1 MKALIFLLLAINT
14 QLWAANDN
22 NIDIKKLEN
31 QKAFIGQINQCIN
44 SRQLDQFIKKAI
56 QKTFDQEE
64 RSKYAAILE
73 ELIKYNP
80 SCFIAS
86 INKLDNQNCKQIE
99 ELYLNEPHFYPRED
113 LRASLKQTRDF
124 SRSCLAS

>member
-22 NIDIKKLEN
+22 NIDIQKLKN

-44 SRQLDQFIKKAI
+44 PDQLDQFIKKAI
-56 QKTFDQEE
+56 QKTSDQEE
-64 RSKYAAILE
+64 RSKYAAVLE

-80 SCFIAS
+80 SCFIAG

>member
-22 NIDIKKLEN
+22 NIDIQKLKN

-44 SRQLDQFIKKAI
+44 PDQLDQFIKKAI
-56 QKTFDQEE
+56 QKTSDQEE

-80 SCFIAS
+80 SCFIAG

>member
-22 NIDIKKLEN
+22 NIDIQKLKN
-31 QKAFIGQINQCIN
+31 QKAFIGQINQCMN
-44 SRQLDQFIKKAI
+44 SDQLYQFIKKAI
-56 QKTFDQEE
+56 QKTSDQEE
-64 RSKYAAILE
+64 RSKYAAVLE

-80 SCFIAS
+80 SCFIAG

>member
-14 QLWAANDN
+14 QLWAANDT
-22 NIDIKKLEN
+22 NIDIQKLKN

-44 SRQLDQFIKKAI
+44 PDQLDQFIKKAI
-56 QKTFDQEE
+56 QKTSDQEE

-113 LRASLKQTRDF
+113 LRASLKQTKDF

>member
-31 QKAFIGQINQCIN
+31 QKAFIGQINQCMN
-44 SRQLDQFIKKAI
+44 SDQV
-56 QKTFDQEE
+56 E

-80 SCFIAS
+80 SCFIAG

-113 LRASLKQTRDF
+113 LRASLKQTKDF

>member
-22 NIDIKKLEN
+22 NIDIQKLKN

-44 SRQLDQFIKKAI
+44 PDQLDQFIKKAI
-56 QKTFDQEE
+56 QKTSDQEE
-64 RSKYAAILE
+64 RSKYAAVLE

>member
-31 QKAFIGQINQCIN
+31 QKAFIGQINQCMN
-44 SRQLDQFIKKAI
+44 SDQLDQFIKKAI
-56 QKTFDQEE
+56 QKTSDQVE

-80 SCFIAS
+80 SCFLAG
-86 INKLDNQNCKQIE
+86 INKLDNQNCKQIQ

-113 LRASLKQTRDF
+113 LRASLKKTRDF

>member
-22 NIDIKKLEN
+22 NIDIQKLKN
-31 QKAFIGQINQCIN
+31 QKAFIGQINQCMN
-44 SRQLDQFIKKAI
+44 SDQLDQFIKKAI
-56 QKTFDQEE
+56 QKTSDQVE
-64 RSKYAAILE
+64 RSKYAAVLE

-80 SCFIAS
+80 SCFIAG

>member
-31 QKAFIGQINQCIN
+31 QKAFIGQINQCMN
-44 SRQLDQFIKKAI
+44 SDQLDQFIKKAI
-56 QKTFDQEE
+56 QKTSDQVE

-73 ELIKYNP
+73 ELIKYTPHALSRVSTNQTIK
-80 SCFIAS
+80 IAS
-86 INKLDNQNCKQIE
+86 KLKSYI
-99 ELYLNEPHFYPRED
+99 
-113 LRASLKQTRDF
+113 
-124 SRSCLAS
+124 

>member
-22 NIDIKKLEN
+22 NIDIQKLKN

-44 SRQLDQFIKKAI
+44 PDQLDQFIKKAI
-56 QKTFDQEE
+56 QKTSDQEE

>member
-14 QLWAANDN
+14 QLWAANDT

-31 QKAFIGQINQCIN
+31 QKAFIGQINQCMN
-44 SRQLDQFIKKAI
+44 SGQLDQFIKKAI
-56 QKTFDQEE
+56 QKTSDQEV

-80 SCFIAS
+80 SCFIAG

>member
-31 QKAFIGQINQCIN
+31 QKAFIGQINQCMN
-44 SRQLDQFIKKAI
+44 SHQLDQFIKKAI
-56 QKTFDQEE
+56 QKTSDQVE

-80 SCFIAS
+80 SCFLAG

>member
-22 NIDIKKLEN
+22 NIDIQKLKN

-44 SRQLDQFIKKAI
+44 PDQLDQFIKKAI
-56 QKTFDQEE
+56 QKTSDQEE
-64 RSKYAAILE
+64 RSKYAAVLE

-80 SCFIAS
+80 ACFIAG

>member
-1 MKALIFLLLAINT
+1 MKALIFLLLALNT
-14 QLWAANDN
+14 QLWAANTK

-31 QKAFIGQINQCIN
+31 QKAFIGQINQCMN
-44 SRQLDQFIKKAI
+44 PDQLDQFIKKAI
-56 QKTFDQEE
+56 QNTSNQEE

-80 SCFIAS
+80 SCFIS
-86 INKLDNQNCKQIE
+86 GINKLDNQNCKQIE

-113 LRASLKQTRDF
+113 LKASLKQTRDY

>member
-22 NIDIKKLEN
+22 NIDIQKLKN

-44 SRQLDQFIKKAI
+44 PDQLDQFIKKAI
-56 QKTFDQEE
+56 QKTSDQEE

-80 SCFIAS
+80 SCFLAG